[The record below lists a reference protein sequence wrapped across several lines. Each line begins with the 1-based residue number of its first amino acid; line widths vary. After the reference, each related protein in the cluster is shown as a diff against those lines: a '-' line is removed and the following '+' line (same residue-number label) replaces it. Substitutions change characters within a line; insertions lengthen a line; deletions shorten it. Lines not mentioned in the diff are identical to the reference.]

1 MITLQHDTEV
11 SLSLYKSPD
20 ATSYIKT
27 YELKWSELLHALSK
41 PATNTQK
48 YARGTGIYGHMNST
62 DNYRRNN
69 GNVIDRSV
77 IAIDYDELPTDMD
90 INRHVSDVV
99 KFSYCIYSSHNNA
112 PNNKRY
118 RLLIPI
124 TQAISPEL
132 YGGVVRALQYALKL
146 PGYDAQS
153 ETISQAMALPT
164 VPDDGR
170 YFEFY
175 YQDAPILPHESAVKM
190 GEHFKK
196 RDTDNEI
203 KAATSDEDWL
213 EILSGLNQSEGP
225 GRNTGM
231 TKLLGHLLSKNV
243 NPTVIYGLLK
253 HWDLSNN
260 PPLQD
265 EGAFDKTFQSIF
277 KKHHRSKQK
286 GVNS

>member
-1 MITLQHDTEV
+1 MITLQHDTQV
-11 SLSLYKSPD
+11 SLTLYKSPD
-20 ATSYIKT
+20 ATTYINT
-27 YELKWSELLHALSK
+27 YNLNWSELLRALSK
-41 PATNTQK
+41 PTLNTRK
-48 YARGTGIYGHMNST
+48 YARGTGVYGQMKNE
-62 DNYRRNN
+62 DNYRRKND
-69 GNVIDRSV
+69 NVIDRSI
-77 IAIDYDELPTDMD
+77 IAIDYDELPLDID

-112 PNNKRY
+112 PDNKRY

-124 TQAISPEL
+124 SKPISPEL
-132 YGGVVRALQYALKL
+132 YGGVVRAFQYALKL
-146 PGYDAQS
+146 PGYDEQS
-153 ETISQAMALPT
+153 DIPSQAMALPT
-164 VPDDGR
+164 VANDGQ
-170 YFEFY
+170 YYEFY
-175 YQDAPILPHESAVKM
+175 YRDAPILPYESAVKM
-190 GEHFKK
+190 GEHFVK
-196 RDTDNEI
+196 RDTNNEV

-277 KKHHRSKQK
+277 KKHHRS
-286 GVNS
+286 N